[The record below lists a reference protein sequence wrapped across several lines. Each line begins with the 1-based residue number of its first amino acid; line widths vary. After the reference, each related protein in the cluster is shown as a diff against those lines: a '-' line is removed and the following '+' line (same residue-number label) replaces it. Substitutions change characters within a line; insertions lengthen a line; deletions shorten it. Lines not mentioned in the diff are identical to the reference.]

1 MRRITGFSILLI
13 ALIIIGSSYICIEA
27 SAEISDA
34 TQECLDCHSVFHPG
48 IVADWQK
55 SRHAKITVKEALSV
69 KGLSNK
75 VSSKNVPNAL
85 SPLTVGCA
93 ECHMLNAASH
103 KDTFE
108 HNGYDIHVVVSP
120 RDCAVCHSVEAEE
133 YTHNLMSHAYANLAD
148 NPLYQD
154 LQRSIIG
161 TPVLKNGHSVTY
173 EPENEATK
181 EEACYYCHG
190 TKLSVSG
197 FETRDTDVGELSF
210 PIIEGWPNQ
219 GVGRINLDGSLG
231 SCAACHTRHAFSIE
245 MARKPSTCKECHT
258 GPDVPAYKVYNASK
272 HGNIYS
278 AMGKSWNF
286 QSVPWTVG
294 DDFTAPT
301 CATCHISLVTNTDG
315 DVVVERTH
323 RMNDRLPWRLF
334 GLVYAHPHPL
344 EPNVSA
350 IKNKSGLH
358 LPTDLDGT
366 LAASFLID
374 NKEQS
379 KRKNNFQQLCLN
391 CHDNSWVSG
400 HWKRVENTIQQTNR
414 ATKTATQLMEHIWK
428 DGLAEGFLQK
438 KNPFDEAIE
447 KRWSDIWLFQ
457 ANTIRFSSAMG
468 GGGDYSV
475 YAEGAYQLSKG
486 IQEMSDWYDLRRT
499 LKNLPKDTK

>member
-1 MRRITGFSILLI
+1 MRWLFCLLVLLVVLSTDEVCN
-13 ALIIIGSSYICIEA
+13 AAEA
-27 SAEISDA
+27 VISDE

-55 SRHAKITVKEALSV
+55 SRHAVVNVKDALAV
-69 KGLSNK
+69 EGLSNK
-75 VSSKNVPNAL
+75 VSSKNVPEAL
-85 SPLTVGCA
+85 TDTAVGCA

-120 RDCAVCHSVEAEE
+120 KDCAVCHTQEAEE
-133 YTHNLMSHAYANLAD
+133 YSQNLMSHAYANLAE

-161 TPVLKNGHSVTY
+161 TPVLKDSHSVKY

-181 EEACYYCHG
+181 AEACYYCHG

-197 FETRDTDVGELSF
+197 IETRDTDAGELSF

-219 GVGRINLDGSLG
+219 GVGRVNLDGSLG
-231 SCAACHTRHAFSIE
+231 SCAACHTRHQFSIE
-245 MARKPSTCKECHT
+245 MARKPHTCKECHT
-258 GPDVPAYKVYNASK
+258 GPDVPAYKVYSASK
-272 HGNIYS
+272 HGNLY
-278 AMGKSWNF
+278 ATHKNSWNF
-286 QSVPWTVG
+286 KSVPWTVG

-315 DVVVERTH
+315 DVVVQRTH
-323 RMNDRLPWRLF
+323 RMSDRLPWRLF
-334 GLVYAHPHPL
+334 GLVYAHPHPIDS
-344 EPNVSA
+344 NA
-350 IKNKSGLH
+350 TKIKNKSGLP

-366 LAASFLID
+366 PAASFLID
-374 NKEQS
+374 KKEQQ
-379 KRKNNFQQLCLN
+379 RRTENFQQLCLN
-391 CHDNSWVSG
+391 CHDRSWVSG
-400 HWKRVENTIQQTNR
+400 HWNRVLNTIEQTNQ
-414 ATKTATQLMEHIWK
+414 ATKTATQLMQHIWK
-428 DGLAEGFLQK
+428 DKLAEGFLQK

-447 KRWSDIWLFQ
+447 KKWSNIWLFH

-475 YAEGAYQLSKG
+475 FADGAYQLTQE
-486 IQEMSDWYDLRRT
+486 IQEMSDWYELR
-499 LKNLPKDTK
+499 LSIQKAKK